1 MQADPTVFVVDDDA
15 AVRESLCWLVE
26 SAGLNAES
34 YATAQAFLDAY
45 DPRQPGCLVL
55 DVRMPGLSGLDLQE
69 QLAAQGIMLPVI
81 IITGHGEVPMAVRA
95 MKGGAIDFIEKP
107 FSDQLLLDRARE
119 AIAQDAQNR
128 VEQARRAEVAAR
140 LALLTPREREVMEM
154 VVSGKANKQ
163 VGASLGISQ
172 KTVEA
177 HRAQVMRKTRADS
190 LAELVQ
196 LAGTPGV

>member
-34 YATAQAFLDAY
+34 YATAQEFLEAY

-119 AIAQDAQNR
+119 AIAQDAHNR

>member
-163 VGASLGISQ
+163 VGANLGISQ

>member
-1 MQADPTVFVVDDDA
+1 MPRDVPGAGA
-15 AVRESLCWLVE
+15 ACIV
-26 SAGLNAES
+26 AA
-34 YATAQAFLDAY
+34 AALD
-45 DPRQPGCLVL
+45 G
-55 DVRMPGLSGLDLQE
+55 RMPGLSGLALQE

-128 VEQARRAEVAAR
+128 VEQAHRAEAAAR

-190 LAELVQ
+190 LAKLVQ

>member
-34 YATAQAFLDAY
+34 YATAQAFLEAY

-190 LAELVQ
+190 LAKLVQ